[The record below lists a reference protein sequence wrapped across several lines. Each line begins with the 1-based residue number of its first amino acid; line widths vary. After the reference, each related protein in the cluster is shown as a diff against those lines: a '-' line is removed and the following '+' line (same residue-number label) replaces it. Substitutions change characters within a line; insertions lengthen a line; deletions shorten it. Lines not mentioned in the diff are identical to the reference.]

1 MPGLGRKPRRVCR
14 LDVSHGRQLRVRQS
28 HVARPGCLLR
38 QQCLGV
44 LDTPSLH
51 GLLGIFHRRR
61 LGADHFGFKNAAQ
74 SVEYLGLRLLEEACS
89 ELVQQTADIFCRI
102 QEGLR
107 VFGSTAGLQLHMLQR
122 MFQQTG
128 RL

>member
-1 MPGLGRKPRRVCR
+1 MDDFIPATVAGYSEWPKGTPNYWALPAFGDALRCGAALRADGRFDRAAALATLQALKDKPPKATGAWD
-14 LDVSHGRQLRVRQS
+14 L
-28 HVARPGCLLR
+28 PK
-38 QQCLGV
+38 V
-44 LDTPSLH
+44 LIH
-51 GLLGIFHRRR
+51 
-61 LGADHFGFKNAAQ
+61 AAQ

-107 VFGSTAGLQLHMLQR
+107 VFGSAA
-122 MFQQTG
+122 

>member
-1 MPGLGRKPRRVCR
+1 MRLHGLGVF
-14 LDVSHGRQLRVRQS
+14 D
-28 HVARPGCLLR
+28 APGF
-38 QQCLGV
+38 
-44 LDTPSLH
+44 H

-61 LGADHFGFKNAAQ
+61 LGADHFGFENAAQ

-107 VFGSTAGLQLHMLQR
+107 VFGSAA
-122 MFQQTG
+122 